1 MLHVGMIL
9 GERYVTCRHD
19 SRGFWGKE
27 LLHVDMILGKDMLH
41 VGMILGERLLH
52 VGMIL
57 GERAVT
63 CRYVTC
69 MILGERAVTCRHDS
83 GGKICYM

>member
-9 GERYVTCRHD
+9 GYER
-19 SRGFWGKE
+19 FWGKE
-27 LLHVDMILGKDMLH
+27 
-41 VGMILGERLLH
+41 LLH

-63 CRYVTC
+63 CR
-69 MILGERAVTCRHDS
+69 HDS
-83 GGKICYM
+83 GGYKDSGGKSCYM